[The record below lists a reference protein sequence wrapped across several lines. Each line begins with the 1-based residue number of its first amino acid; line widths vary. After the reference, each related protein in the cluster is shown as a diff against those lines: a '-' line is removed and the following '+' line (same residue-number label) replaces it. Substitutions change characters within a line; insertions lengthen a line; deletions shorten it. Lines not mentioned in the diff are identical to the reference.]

1 MIPRKNIIITP
12 RLIIKDFNKK
22 LINKRYIGWLN
33 NKNVNKF
40 IINKKK
46 KTQKNDILNYLKSL
60 DKSKNIFFSIHI
72 KKTKIHIGN
81 IRLKI
86 LIKKKKA
93 YFSIL
98 IGDSKYHNRG
108 LGSESLKYIMLYCE
122 NILKLKKI
130 LVKVYKKNI
139 SAVKIYKKNK
149 MKFKKKIN
157 NLKKNNFFYLEK
169 KLC

>member
-1 MIPRKNIIITP
+1 
-12 RLIIKDFNKK
+12 
-22 LINKRYIGWLN
+22 
-33 NKNVNKF
+33 
-40 IINKKK
+40 
-46 KTQKNDILNYLKSL
+46 
-60 DKSKNIFFSIHI
+60 
-72 KKTKIHIGN
+72 
-81 IRLKI
+81 
-86 LIKKKKA
+86 
-93 YFSIL
+93 
-98 IGDSKYHNRG
+98 
-108 LGSESLKYIMLYCE
+108 MLYCE